1 MGEMVSYAGDG
12 RGYLARPTTGGPVVV
27 LISEQWTLAGHI
39 TTVADRFAAA
49 GFVALVPDLGEDDRL
64 TAAGDDVDKAATLIA
79 DAAAYASE
87 VAGDGDRSA
96 PVATVGFG
104 TGGSLALWSAARSDA
119 IVAAV
124 AFYPSQPLRDAT
136 ADWSGYAGKS
146 SMIHRGGG
154 GGTADHPDLPRAITT
169 AGGTCTTHEYPD
181 AGGAFFND
189 DRAAYHAG
197 AAATA
202 WARTLAFL
210 RSTLA

>member
-1 MGEMVSYAGDG
+1 
-12 RGYLARPTTGGPVVV
+12 VV

-64 TAAGDDVDKAATLIA
+64 AAADADIDKAATLVA

-87 VAGDGDRSA
+87 VAADGDRPA

-104 TGGSLALWSAARSDA
+104 TGGTLALWSATRSDA

-124 AFYPSQPLRDAT
+124 GFYPSQPLPDAT

-146 SMIHRGGG
+146 AMIHRSGGA
-154 GGTADHPDLPRAITT
+154 TADRPDPQSAITA
-169 AGGTCTTHEYPD
+169 AGGACTTYEYPD
-181 AGGAFFND
+181 AAGAFFND
-189 DRAAYHAG
+189 DRPAYHVV